1 MPVDI
6 RLVPCLEDNYAVLVR
21 DQNSGAVIVVDAP
34 EASPI
39 VAALD
44 AEGWQPTHLILTHAH
59 ADHIAGLPELRR
71 RYAPT
76 VIASAETAA
85 RAGGADE
92 IVRDGE
98 TVTLGR
104 LAAKVIATPGHC
116 PDHVSYWF
124 ADDALL
130 FSGDALFVM
139 GCGRVVEGS
148 PAVLWDSL
156 KKLRALPPETRVWC
170 GHEYTLSN
178 ARFAVRVDPDNAAL
192 KERLAEVE
200 AVRERGEPTL
210 PTTIGEEI
218 ATNPFLRADRPEIA
232 AAVGMAGAD
241 PAAVFAE
248 IRERK
253 NRG

>member
-6 RLVPCLEDNYAVLVR
+6 RLVPCLQDNYAVILR
-21 DQNSGAVIVVDAP
+21 DANSGAVIVVDAP
-34 EASPI
+34 EAAPI
-39 VAALD
+39 AAALD
-44 AEGWQPTHLILTHAH
+44 AEGWRPTHVLITHKH
-59 ADHIAGLPELRR
+59 DDHIAGVPELRR
-71 RYAPT
+71 RYSPT
-76 VIASAETAA
+76 VIASPTVAQLID
-85 RAGGADE
+85 GADE
-92 IVRDGE
+92 IVRDGD

-104 LAAKVIATPGHC
+104 LKAKVIATPGHC
-116 PDHVSYWF
+116 DDHVSYVLP
-124 ADDALL
+124 DEALA
-130 FSGDALFVM
+130 FVGDTMFVM
-139 GCGRVVEGS
+139 GCGRVLEGK
-148 PAVLWDSL
+148 PAVLWESL
-156 KKLRALPPETRVWC
+156 KKLRALPPETRVYC

-200 AVRERGEPTL
+200 AMRARGEPTL

-218 ATNPFLRADRPEIA
+218 ATNPFLRADRSEVA
-232 AAVGMAGAD
+232 AAVDMAGAD